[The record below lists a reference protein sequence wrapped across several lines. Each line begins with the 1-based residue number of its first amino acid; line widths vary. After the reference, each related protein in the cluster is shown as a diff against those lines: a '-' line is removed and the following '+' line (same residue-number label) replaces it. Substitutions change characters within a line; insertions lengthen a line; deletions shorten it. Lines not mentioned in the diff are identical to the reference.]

1 MSRTQVIVLF
11 AMLSAATPSVIQAQ
25 SSLAEAAQKEA
36 ARRKEV
42 KGTARVITNKDLP
55 NVPPATAAPPDQTA
69 TPAATPTAAPAP
81 DSTPAAPGDVP
92 AKDPAAKVDE
102 TGGKHDEK
110 YWRDR
115 LANAKKK
122 VEDSQVLVEALQS
135 RINALT
141 TDFVNRDDP
150 AQRAVIAN
158 DRERAV
164 AELDRLRKASVDGE
178 KAVADLEEEARRAGV
193 PPGWLR

>member
-1 MSRTQVIVLF
+1 MSRGF
-11 AMLSAATPSVIQAQ
+11 ALVFSIWLSAVTLTAVQAQ
-25 SSLAEAAQKEA
+25 SLAEAAQQEA

-42 KGTARVITNKDLP
+42 KGIARVITNKDLP
-55 NVPPATAAPPDQTA
+55 DVR
-69 TPAATPTAAPAP
+69 PAAAAPAAQ
-81 DSTPAAPGDVP
+81 TVVPAAPTAGGAAAAAGTTA
-92 AKDPAAKVDE
+92 AKDDRASKDDAKVQR
-102 TGGKHDEK
+102 DEK

-115 LANAKKK
+115 LAAAKN
-122 VEDSQVLVEALQS
+122 VVAENQVLVDALQS

-164 AELDRLRKASVDGE
+164 AELATRKQAIVDGTA
-178 KAVADLEEEARRAGV
+178 AVAEIAEEARRAGV
-193 PPGWLR
+193 PAGWLR